1 MEKKEINQREA
12 LRLIRSGEAI
22 SEYTVVLDTE
32 KIEVTDAIL
41 LGSNN
46 ISIPKGLVW
55 YNDDVTDFSD
65 DADICKEDFETGKLS
80 WMINTSLPLE
90 PEIKQWIKREK
101 IDVDKLLT
109 QLVKNFY
116 ETVKSVNK
124 NVAM

>member
-22 SEYTVVLDTE
+22 SEYTVVLDAE

>member
-1 MEKKEINQREA
+1 M
-12 LRLIRSGEAI
+12 IRSGEAI

-55 YNDDVTDFSD
+55 YNDDITDFSD